1 MGREQPM
8 KTLGWSL
15 GSAGLAL
22 LIAFAAILFETGI
35 IVDESGGVGSLLVT
49 LAACGIAG
57 GALLVLGVVALAVAF
72 KRHSTRSTRS

>member
-35 IVDESGGVGSLLVT
+35 IVDESGGSLLVT